1 MHTAEQFGIYAGVT
15 EELEAGFAFLTTCT
29 RILEDSK
36 SIPLGDTDPE
46 FARLEGIRNGPGR
59 E

>member
-1 MHTAEQFGIYAGVT
+1 MHTAEQFGIHAGVA

-29 RILEDSK
+29 RILEGSK

-46 FARLEGIRNGPGR
+46 FA
-59 E
+59 